1 MDLRDYEQHK
11 VAIADLLRS
20 AAEIGSSQNH
30 EWQDRLRDLFAR
42 LAEDRFN
49 LVVVGRFSRGKTS
62 LMNAI
67 LGTDRLPT
75 GIVPLTSV
83 ITTVAYGSSERVVLK
98 YDERILTREVPLEEL
113 ARYVTQQGN
122 PGNAQGI
129 KMAEVQL
136 PAEFL
141 RRGFYFVDTP
151 GLGSGIAE
159 NTRTTEAFLPEAD
172 AFLLVTSYEG
182 PLSEEEDR
190 FFRTASSFP
199 RRIFVV
205 LNKQD
210 LVSAEERQH
219 AIAHVRDRLH
229 GVFGQLTPPVFSVSA
244 REGLHAKQSGDSS
257 RLTATGLPALEENL
271 VQFLLTEKST
281 EFLASMCDRV
291 HDLVRE
297 LPETTSTADLAEKID
312 ELSRQIAKSRQ
323 HLAVAAPPSVGS
335 TPIFA
340 GLQQLSACEICRH
353 IIQAQFD
360 FLCRYQHDLS
370 TSREEQRRF
379 SERGGFCSFHTWQY
393 HSVAS
398 PRGTC
403 TAYSA
408 LLERLAGDLR
418 DAAST
423 GNGPRV
429 FAEKTGSLLPTQDS
443 CLLCG
448 VRARTE
454 VEAISK
460 LTTWLGKNPDTN
472 LNSLSAIC
480 LPHFAKLSAAI
491 EDSNLARRLIERQ
504 AALFR
509 RVSED
514 MERYAL
520 KFDAVRRMLASDEEE
535 NAAERALLL
544 IAGDRNVNN
553 GNLCEPLEREAE
565 TPGKEMARAQAP

>member
-1 MDLRDYEQHK
+1 MDLREYEQHK

-20 AAEIGSSQNH
+20 AAEAGRSQSH
-30 EWQDRLRDLFAR
+30 EWQDRQRDLFAR

-62 LMNAI
+62 MMNAI

-83 ITTVAYGSSERVVLK
+83 ITTVGYGSSERVVLN
-98 YDERILTREVPLEEL
+98 YDERILTREVPLEDL
-113 ARYVTQQGN
+113 PRYVTQQGN
-122 PGNAQGI
+122 PGNVQRI

-190 FFRTASSFP
+190 FFRTASSSP

-205 LNKQD
+205 LNKHD
-210 LVSAEERQH
+210 LVSTEERQH
-219 AIAHVRDRLH
+219 AIAHVRDRLR
-229 GVFGQLTPPVFSVSA
+229 GLFGRLTPPIFSISA
-244 REGLHAKQSGDSS
+244 REGLEAKQSGDSS
-257 RLTATGLPALEENL
+257 RLTASGIQTLEENL
-271 VQFLLTEKST
+271 VKFLLTEKST
-281 EFLASMCDRV
+281 EFLAGICDRIRN
-291 HDLVRE
+291 LVRA
-297 LPETTSTADLAEKID
+297 LPESTSAAGLLKKID

-323 HLAVAAPPSVGS
+323 NLAVTAPPSVS
-335 TPIFA
+335 SMPTFP
-340 GLQQLSACEICRH
+340 GLQRLSPCEICGH
-353 IIQAQFD
+353 ITEAMFD
-360 FLCRYQHDLS
+360 FLFRYQHDLMA
-370 TSREEQRRF
+370 SRDEQQRF
-379 SERGGFCSFHTWQY
+379 AEHGGFCSFHTWQY

-408 LLERLAGDLR
+408 LLERVAGDLR
-418 DAAST
+418 EIASK
-423 GNGPRV
+423 GNGHRS
-429 FAEKTGSLLPTQDS
+429 FAAKTDSLLSTRDS

-448 VRARTE
+448 VHARAE
-454 VEAISK
+454 AEAISK
-460 LTTWLGKNPDTN
+460 MAAWLGKDRDTSIS
-472 LNSLSAIC
+472 SLSAIC
-480 LPHFAKLSAAI
+480 LPHFARLTAAI
-491 EDSNLARRLIERQ
+491 EDPDLKRILIERQ
-504 AALFR
+504 AAILQR
-509 RVSED
+509 ISED

-544 IAGDRNVNN
+544 VAGDRNVKD
-553 GNLCEPLEREAE
+553 GSGVQRPEGQIGAPDQRIVSAEA
-565 TPGKEMARAQAP
+565 P